1 MSILYI
7 LLIVQCQLSKDKL
20 CKKQHGSN
28 YEHDSHPQPKP
39 EHWKVV
45 SQHSP
50 HQHPWDK
57 AHGQGGPQRQVEGGA
72 LDQEGAYCCCCK
84 WQLENLSLSP
94 DEPEI

>member
-28 YEHDSHPQPKP
+28 NEHNSHPQPKP

-45 SQHSP
+45 SQHGP
-50 HQHPWDK
+50 H
-57 AHGQGGPQRQVEGGA
+57 
-72 LDQEGAYCCCCK
+72 
-84 WQLENLSLSP
+84 
-94 DEPEI
+94 

>member
-28 YEHDSHPQPKP
+28 NEHDSHPQPKL
-39 EHWKVV
+39 EHRKVV

-50 HQHPWDK
+50 HQDPRDK
-57 AHGQGGPQRQVEGGA
+57 AHGQG
-72 LDQEGAYCCCCK
+72 
-84 WQLENLSLSP
+84 SP
-94 DEPEI
+94 

>member
-50 HQHPWDK
+50 HQHPWDE
-57 AHGQGGPQRQVEGGA
+57 AHCQGGPQRQVEGGA
-72 LDQEGAYCCCCK
+72 LDQEGAHCCCRK
-84 WQLENLSLSP
+84 WQLENLTLSP